1 MKSSAGPPPQEK
13 AFRILSLD
21 HLELIRLRCQEAKK
35 YQLEKQQLS
44 TSNSHL
50 NMLSASTSSLKSPNS
65 LGSLKSPNSP
75 NTPNSKQLVPHPV
88 EKISSVHQPAR
99 PGWPSAM
106 ELERRRYG
114 LLGDSSLYTKRGNN
128 KRQLG
133 LFSPD
138 GSTVCSQKSR

>member
-50 NMLSASTSSLKSPNS
+50 NMLSASTS
-65 LGSLKSPNSP
+65 SLKSPNSP